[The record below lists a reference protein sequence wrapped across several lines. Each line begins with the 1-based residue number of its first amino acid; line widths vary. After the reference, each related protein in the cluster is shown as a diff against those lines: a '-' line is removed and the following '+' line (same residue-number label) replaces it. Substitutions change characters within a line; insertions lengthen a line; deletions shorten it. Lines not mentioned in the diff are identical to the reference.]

1 MKSPL
6 YLTEFTVLMEEL
18 SSDVLCYH
26 SYIFFSKV
34 IYRGEAEQH
43 KINLFKMT
51 IKEHLV
57 YSLYHVT
64 TISV

>member
-57 YSLYHVT
+57 Y
-64 TISV
+64 